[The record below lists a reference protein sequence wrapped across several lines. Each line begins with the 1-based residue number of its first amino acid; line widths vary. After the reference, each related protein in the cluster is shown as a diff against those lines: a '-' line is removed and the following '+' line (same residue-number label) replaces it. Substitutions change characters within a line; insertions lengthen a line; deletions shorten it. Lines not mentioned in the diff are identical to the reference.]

1 MNMAGLDE
9 TKSRMSYEV
18 AVYKE
23 QLNLLKKEMER
34 ISLSTLDISNAT
46 KAVEDLK
53 AEHILVPVGGGS
65 YIKADVHETQVL
77 VPIGGNYVV
86 EMSKAS
92 ALLEMH
98 KRIDATKQAVTK
110 LNEEFVKI
118 NKKLMDVGTKLKDVE
133 KQVAISERVEEGIK
147 EDYI

>member
-1 MNMAGLDE
+1 MVSLE
-9 TKSRMSYEV
+9 ESKSRMSYEV

-34 ISLSTLDISNAT
+34 ISLSTLDLSNAT

-53 AEHILVPVGGGS
+53 AEHILVPIGGGS
-65 YIKADVHETQVL
+65 YISADVKETQVL

-86 EMSKAS
+86 EMSKEG

-98 KRIDATKQAVTK
+98 KRIEATKQAVTK
-110 LNEEFVKI
+110 LSDEFEKI
-118 NKKLMDVGTKLKDVE
+118 NKKLTEVATKLTDVE
-133 KQVAISERVEEGIK
+133 KQVAISQRVEEGVK

>member
-1 MNMAGLDE
+1 MVSLDE
-9 TKSRMSYEV
+9 TRSRMSYEV

-46 KAVEDLK
+46 KALEDLK

-65 YIKADVHETQVL
+65 YISADVKDTQVL
-77 VPIGGNYVV
+77 VPIGGN
-86 EMSKAS
+86 S

-110 LNEEFVKI
+110 LNEEFEKI
-118 NKKLMDVGTKLKDVE
+118 NKKLMEVGTKLQDVE
-133 KQVAISERVEEGIK
+133 KQVAISNRVEEGVK